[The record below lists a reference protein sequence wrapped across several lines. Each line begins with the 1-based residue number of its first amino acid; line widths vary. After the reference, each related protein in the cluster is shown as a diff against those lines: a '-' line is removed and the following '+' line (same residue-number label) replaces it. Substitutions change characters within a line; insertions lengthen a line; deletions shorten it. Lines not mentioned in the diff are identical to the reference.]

1 MQGGTEKEQ
10 GTRVQD
16 EQQDNPTNPFHSQSS
31 RLQVSGLES
40 LPSRTRH
47 LTPPPPRQPHPS
59 IPYHTSG
66 RSSPISSP
74 SPGAQISAAPLPDPP
89 TPSGGRHIP
98 RGRTRYVRSRLFR
111 PLARP
116 RRLGSPIRVLLC
128 SALLLDSRQQS
139 SRRALRRTHAHVCV
153 ANPAAEG
160 SGLALLHHR

>member
-10 GTRVQD
+10 GTRVRD
-16 EQQDNPTNPFHSQSS
+16 EQQDKPTNPFHSQSS
-31 RLQVSGLES
+31 SLQVSGLES

-47 LTPPPPRQPHPS
+47 LTPPPPRRPHPS

-66 RSSPISSP
+66 RSSPIVLSRHLRPALRSP
-74 SPGAQISAAPLPDPP
+74 PRLCLIPHPHWRETHPAWAHEVRTLAPLP
-89 TPSGGRHIP
+89 S
-98 RGRTRYVRSRLFR
+98 SR
-111 PLARP
+111 AAAA
-116 RRLGSPIRVLLC
+116 SRVADSR

-139 SRRALRRTHAHVCV
+139 SRRALRRTHAHVRV